1 MAIPVINK
9 DFIKGTI
16 DSARE
21 QIGRNVSFFTPELQ
35 GCSICL
41 PSGYYDALSN
51 ASTYIKCP
59 VCKGKYWTDVLTEHI
74 ILARVHWTTNEAV
87 NMTPGGKFFIGDA
100 YTVVDPSYHSIIQ
113 AAQSERGKV
122 IVDGQEM
129 QIMRINP
136 EGAPEINRYKVILRG
151 KGSRPE

>member
-1 MAIPVINK
+1 MGVPVINK
-9 DFIKGTI
+9 GFIKETI

-21 QIGRNVSFFTPELQ
+21 QIGRNISVFTPDRQ
-35 GCSICL
+35 PCTICL
-41 PSGYYDALSN
+41 PSGYYDSLSDD
-51 ASTYIKCP
+51 STYIKCP
-59 VCKGKYWTDVLTEHI
+59 VCRGAYWLNVTTEHI

-87 NMTPGGKFFIGDA
+87 NMTPGGKFFVGDA
-100 YTVVDPSYHSIIQ
+100 YAVVDPQYHSVIQ

-136 EGAPEINRYKVILRG
+136 EGAPEVNRYKVILRS
-151 KGSRPE
+151 KGGRPE